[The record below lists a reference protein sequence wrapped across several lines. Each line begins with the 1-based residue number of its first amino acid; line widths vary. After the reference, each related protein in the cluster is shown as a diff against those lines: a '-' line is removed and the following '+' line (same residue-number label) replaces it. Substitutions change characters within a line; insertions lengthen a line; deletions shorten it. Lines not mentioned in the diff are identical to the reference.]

1 MCVRKPC
8 FPRGSREQP
17 FLFYIFSFNQLPHP
31 RVGVSTS
38 HVIVPALWSPE
49 NEPTAQFGAR
59 PGPRTPAASQR
70 PRRALIGRRSP
81 AARPRQA
88 EGRRALAALARVERQ
103 GSSGKTMNLF
113 LELLLFLVTLL
124 YSYLEAFVKLFVPV
138 RKKSLSG
145 ELVLITGA
153 GHGVGR
159 ATALEFAKRQSR
171 LVLWDINKHGI
182 EETAAEC
189 QKLGATVQT
198 FVVDCSKRE
207 EIYSAADKV
216 KKDIGDVTILVNNVG
231 VITAADFLSTQDHQI
246 ERMFEVNILG
256 HMWTTRAFLPVMMDN
271 NYGHIVTVASAAG
284 HFVTPFMV
292 TYCSSKFAAVGF
304 HKALTEELSALGKDG
319 IKTTCLCPVFINTG
333 FVKNPRTRLGKIL
346 EIEEVVE
353 ALMEGIVT
361 NQKMVFVPPQ
371 LNIALLS
378 EMVFPERALNLLKK
392 MTIPKFDAVIGQ
404 RSPQ

>member
-1 MCVRKPC
+1 
-8 FPRGSREQP
+8 
-17 FLFYIFSFNQLPHP
+17 
-31 RVGVSTS
+31 
-38 HVIVPALWSPE
+38 
-49 NEPTAQFGAR
+49 
-59 PGPRTPAASQR
+59 
-70 PRRALIGRRSP
+70 
-81 AARPRQA
+81 
-88 EGRRALAALARVERQ
+88 
-103 GSSGKTMNLF
+103 MNLL

-124 YSYLEAFVKLFVPV
+124 YSYLEAFVKLFVPA
-138 RKKSLSG
+138 RRKSLSG

-171 LVLWDINKHGI
+171 LVLWDINKHGV

-207 EIYSAADKV
+207 EIYSTADK
-216 KKDIGDVTILVNNVG
+216 
-231 VITAADFLSTQDHQI
+231 
-246 ERMFEVNILG
+246 
-256 HMWTTRAFLPVMMDN
+256 TTRAFLPVMMNN

-284 HFVTPFMV
+284 QFVTPFMV
-292 TYCSSKFAAVGF
+292 AYCSSKFAAVGF

-333 FVKNPRTRLGKIL
+333 FVKNPSTRLGKIL
-346 EIEEVVE
+346 EVEEVVE

-392 MTIPKFDAVIGQ
+392 MTLPKFDAVIGQ
-404 RSPQ
+404 RSTQ

>member
-1 MCVRKPC
+1 
-8 FPRGSREQP
+8 
-17 FLFYIFSFNQLPHP
+17 
-31 RVGVSTS
+31 
-38 HVIVPALWSPE
+38 
-49 NEPTAQFGAR
+49 
-59 PGPRTPAASQR
+59 
-70 PRRALIGRRSP
+70 
-81 AARPRQA
+81 
-88 EGRRALAALARVERQ
+88 
-103 GSSGKTMNLF
+103 MNLF
-113 LELLLFLVTLL
+113 LELLLFLATLL

-138 RKKSLSG
+138 RRKSLSG

-171 LVLWDINKHGI
+171 LVLWDINKHGV

-189 QKLGATVQT
+189 QKLGATVQS

-216 KKDIGDVTILVNNVG
+216 GY
-231 VITAADFLSTQDHQI
+231 A
-246 ERMFEVNILG
+246 
-256 HMWTTRAFLPVMMDN
+256 TTRAFLPVMMNN

-292 TYCSSKFAAVGF
+292 VYCSSKFAAVGF

-333 FVKNPRTRLGKIL
+333 FVKNPSTRLGKIL
-346 EIEEVVE
+346 EIEEVVQ

-361 NQKMVFVPPQ
+361 NQKMVFVPSNQ
-371 LNIALLS
+371 SIALLL
-378 EMVFPERALNLLKK
+378 ERVFPERALNLLKK
-392 MTIPKFDAVIGQ
+392 MSEVKFDAVIGQ
-404 RSPQ
+404 RSTQ